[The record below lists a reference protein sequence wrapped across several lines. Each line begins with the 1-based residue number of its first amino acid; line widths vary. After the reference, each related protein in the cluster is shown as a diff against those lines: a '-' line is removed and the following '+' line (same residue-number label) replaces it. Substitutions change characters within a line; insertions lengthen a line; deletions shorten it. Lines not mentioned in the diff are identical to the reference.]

1 MNNEYLSNQ
10 ELSRLTGS
18 SESRCKSRWLQ
29 GQSIPFKEDG
39 KRLIVSRM
47 HVQKWLEGKI
57 TLTHSGMNVSAI
69 R

>member
-10 ELSRLTGS
+10 EISRLTGS
-18 SESRCKSRWLQ
+18 SENRCKSNWLR
-29 GQSIPFKEDG
+29 GQRIPFKEDG

-47 HVQKWLEGKI
+47 HVQQWLEGKPV
-57 TLTHSGMNVSAI
+57 LTHSGLNLSAI